1 MSEMRH
7 GIDIIDKI
15 EKSAPSLVDI
25 RR

>member
-15 EKSAPSLVDI
+15 EKSAPSLVGI